1 MPRNF
6 HRRVEVMTPI
16 DDPAIRARLIDI
28 LGIQWSDNVKSWTL
42 GPYGGYARTQPKANA
57 SLIRSQQRFMEISRD
72 KVKVADQAARP
83 SSRFHMMPTA
93 QRQPLEGKVPRTQRR
108 RRKD

>member
-1 MPRNF
+1 VLEPNGAYSR
-6 HRRVEVMTPI
+6 I
-16 DDPAIRARLIDI
+16 
-28 LGIQWSDNVKSWTL
+28 
-42 GPYGGYARTQPKANA
+42 QPKANA
-57 SLIRSQQRFMEISRD
+57 TLIRAQQRFMELTRD

-108 RRKD
+108 PRRKDDRHQD